1 MKIFFIP
8 LVDLPTL
15 ISGTKVAFFEP
26 QMKIWKG
33 KPGKSKSLATMQQQ
47 YPDSLLPFHDIGGFT
62 SRGMTSYPHTLFR
75 FPLRKVVSASLLSSN
90 CYDASKLSK
99 LIEALKDE
107 AEVLLLFLRSVERV
121 EALEIRGSGE
131 KLLFSVQIEKNSRS
145 RLQVKRKALKEGLT
159 RSFSANKCYGI
170 QRPISFTESFT
181 VTITGPRGHAISQC
195 QWLVSNL
202 VGSPDQSVKTAANE
216 QRTFPWVGTAI
227 QINTTEF
234 EGGRIFCV
242 LPMPSETVSDLPV
255 HINGTFGLNDDRRS
269 LKWPGK
275 ERTNDGTAQ
284 WNKLLVEKVISQSY
298 VMLLK
303 EALKHLSGSDFYD
316 IIPDVNKIKN
326 SNWEGLLK
334 PISSA
339 LFLEDCKCLWSRR
352 NKWVNKE
359 EALFV
364 EEEDADD
371 ADQVQV
377 SETLQQVLEDC
388 GYHVVSL
395 PPNMWRAL
403 ELVCDT
409 DSLLMVTPKLV
420 RKALQDNRHCYEC
433 MSHADKL
440 ELLEYC
446 LSDSEF
452 SDLQDL
458 CLLPLANDEF
468 DYFCRSGFQPCS
480 THYVCSK
487 DCPLALLPNA
497 EQHLVDLPD
506 HQDLHDKLKTVAES
520 NKTNLQ
526 MLDASSVAHLLSFIF
541 PADWQNK
548 TEVVQYDFPLSWYN
562 TFWKWLR
569 KHNHS
574 LGLFVGKFIIPIEH
588 PDTPHFSVMRLEA
601 DSNIV
606 LVHNADTY
614 NMAAILDK
622 LGVKYTTCEHLRH
635 GQLSY
640 YLKPFTSDGVLQA
653 IAKTNRYSTTT
664 HCQSFSREEAKA
676 FQSFLVRSRPVHL
689 SQHQKVLQNLAIL
702 LPVGDSAPVSYR
714 MAGKS
719 KNLVV
724 EPSLFLLEHTH
735 LPSSLLVLSQS
746 EDQSKILQAISG
758 VSFSCTTADFILKHI
773 FTLIHSGEFRPPTNI
788 TPLMQEILKLF
799 TLLSNES
806 RTFEREVSQLP
817 FLPHIPHS
825 YKLARPKELRDPD
838 PLKSQLSLYKG
849 EHVFPLS
856 PFNQSCYLS
865 PLRKCGLKI
874 TPSAQDLYDILTQ
887 VSGGANLFKAGEP
900 AFSRAK
906 AVFKYFQQHPI
917 TLTGDVYKQSYY
929 RLELKDAI
937 HQLAEERSILPIE
950 ASPPDG
956 YPQFL
961 SWKGL
966 SCSSHL
972 STMNSSVLPCSS
984 EEMGS
989 ICRIVGSQVYLVC
1002 CPTELCALL
1011 RPTPPVEE
1019 VVRHLLELI
1028 QCTYHPKAEK
1038 IIHEVYQYLSDNFEE
1053 VQSHCFELYSCSWIW
1068 LKHHSKCVQPKDVF
1082 LEAHPDFHDLSPYLY
1097 LLPDSYDDFHYLFT
1111 HFGAHEAISSEL
1123 LVSLLS
1129 RIKDCEIQDS
1139 DAAWRVVRKILNW
1152 VTDDGKRHANKSIA
1166 SQSNLYVPIDSVSD
1180 YPELEKV
1187 EDVVYVDMQYLKT
1200 CFKSRK
1206 GNLKF
1211 IHKDFHHLAPFLGVT
1226 PLSKEINISEDII
1239 GDAGQSEPLVQ
1250 RLKNILRDYRKE
1262 GSTIIKELIQN
1273 ADDAEADEVNIC
1285 YDARSHMTDDED
1297 GELIFPGMNRAHGPA
1312 LIFHNNS
1319 VFSES
1324 DFTNIQ
1330 KLAGATKRDQPLKI
1344 GKFGVGFCSV
1354 YHITD
1359 IPSFVSGDHLF
1370 IFDPTTTYLADQIT
1384 DPMKPG
1390 KKLHF
1395 TNNMVRFSKQMC
1407 PFIDMFGFEEG
1418 VCYEGTMFRLPFR
1431 TQPSALSGD
1440 SYGKEEVE
1448 QLLSDVEKSA
1458 PNLLLF
1464 LQHVKSLTFS
1474 QIDEDGKGL
1483 TEILKVSKH
1492 TRPVYDEDPF
1502 MINDEPLGTEVTITV
1517 RNCQLDTTTCT
1528 TERWLITESQ
1538 EGKQISAVA
1547 CLLEEIPDSSSPCT
1561 ARCAPYS
1568 TTSEVCSFP
1577 DLPSSPTLCCPIAV
1591 TGEAFCFLPLHLRTG
1606 LPVHVSANFAVMN
1619 DRTGIHSSDSDSKS
1633 EQSRFNVSL
1642 MKESIPV
1649 SYHKLLLLVKHLELN
1664 GRIRISGDTFYSLW
1678 PDKDSLETHN
1688 PWDFFVPKLYR
1699 LIASSALFYS
1709 GNLSKW
1715 QNLSDSCLL
1724 SKQILQPE
1732 HRDEIEEVVRILGKP
1747 LIHLPITYQAH
1758 LPQDIVRNCTINEVE
1773 FLRIFFRSIRSIPI
1787 GLRNTILLSLI
1798 NSYYKS
1804 GQSRLKDFIT
1814 CNRCIPCEPDG
1825 TRLRKCDEVINPSTE
1840 IGSLY
1845 EPEDYLFPIPCFL
1858 QSPMPLFTLKDL
1870 GMIEDHLPWNMVV
1883 ERARTVKNTF
1893 HTDQEKALNHSK
1905 ILLGCVAL
1913 NRPPLPL
1920 ELTTIP
1926 FLPVMSRPS
1935 NYPKELHWKG
1945 TGVHLLSSSEL
1956 LVGDKNNVLL
1966 VGSTHYVTDIPAD
1979 SKAAVSAL
1987 QISKRPSSVEDVINH
2002 LSHIVDVHNLLC
2014 KKPDHVKWIDK
2025 ACKEIYKYL
2034 DEAGSS
2040 CESLLERF
2048 HNPPGL
2054 IWSGKEFIQ
2063 PESIATQWK
2072 HNGPHLYSVPSL
2084 LTYRTK
2090 LKEMLQIKEKFDRDQ
2105 LLQALADIKD
2115 RRGDGK
2121 VSAEEER
2128 MIPDIAE
2135 KIADCLDEDTTLEP
2149 DDEVCY
2155 LLDSNLRMRMVQNLV
2170 HNDVGWCSIDE
2181 TVHCVYHKI
2190 NPEAAMKLGVKSVR
2204 SKALD
2209 PYETQMMN
2217 YFDGSPFGQQ
2227 QELTQRIREIL
2238 RSYTNNETVL
2248 KELLQN
2254 ADDAK
2259 ARKLYFILD
2268 KRTHGNK
2275 RVPSDSWKELQG
2287 PALLVW
2293 NDKGFT
2299 EDDFRGIQMLG
2310 VGSKRSRSE
2319 SIGQYGIGFNVV
2331 YHLTDCPSFLT
2342 NDSTLCILDPHCR
2355 YIPGANV
2362 LSPGRRLDN
2371 MDEKFW
2377 SNWSDLKP
2385 AYLCQEGSSNCPI
2398 KLDNGGTLFRF
2409 PLRWSEEL
2417 VSNSELVDHED
2428 EDTVPLTA
2436 EMMDRNLR
2444 DWAPKM
2450 KESLL
2455 FLKHVTELRFYVIE
2469 EDKTCVLTHH
2479 FSSELDSHAKE
2490 CRRELLERNASFAQR
2505 NSSKDPYL
2513 TSYTL
2518 RLLEK
2523 APDSTQEEW
2532 LVQQGVGDISN
2543 PSQNWQY
2550 LDRLHMTPM
2559 HGLATKT
2566 NGGRFVPKIFCFLPL
2581 PLKSELPV
2589 HVNGKFILESSS
2601 RSSLWRSRDTEVDD
2615 DYKRWN
2621 NRIIEAL
2628 AASYA
2633 DFLIKYRSLCVD
2645 NSYTKARN
2653 LQEGIDKFY
2662 KAFPRWISDK
2672 PDNVLIEEMMDL
2684 SKKTYEALASYSVK
2698 NEVFVTVQKEKSP
2711 HKSGR
2716 ACYHTNWQ
2724 PVLADDPSQ
2733 QVYFWAPT
2741 QIETSHQSQQQAAEQ
2756 GGQPAAPE
2764 QRSSKEVFSTSFD
2777 EDQAPKKVWFW
2788 SETDD
2793 QKSVPPILKRLGMQ
2807 LTAAPCWIRE
2817 HFAAVEVNIP
2827 KITRETVFEYYSSY
2841 VSPDSFPCKIA
2852 DTPFRNV
2859 QSFKLF
2865 VQYVV
2870 EKMFQTKGSKTVS
2883 FAQFQSDP
2891 FGLPLLLTADGFLR
2905 VFDKN
2910 NKVLSCRFSKIYDN
2924 PKCMR
2929 YFLHP
2934 DMLSFNFNRE
2944 YFVQSSEHDASSD
2957 NWELISTILE
2967 QTLSSELQES
2977 RVKLASNYINVKDT
2991 LCPLWKCLHEDHIFK
3006 EHKEKVVKLWA
3017 LILSS
3022 KDEAFRY
3029 DPGSL
3034 LPVEEP
3040 RELKE
3045 YDDGSTLY
3053 NSEKDILHRK
3063 VCAILKSVKMPTV
3076 HKEVVKSIA
3085 SCRGSCTKFYS
3096 DFSEPEKI
3104 LSNLCHLYRHLKH
3117 GNSVSVFDTI
3127 HDNVDV
3133 VFSYFSAIHF
3143 HDQHSQESLQKI
3155 KSLPLFKNVTGTYCS
3170 LSDKKVYFWPN
3181 NVSMAGV
3188 STLLTNS
3195 EAVFLTTDGPW
3206 KKLTDPGT
3214 LGIEA
3219 INPFHLYIWYLFPLF
3234 YRLTEEE
3241 RIEQLLHIKENLFEL
3256 AKISSKYSTEP
3267 VSAIYQEFI
3276 DGLKN
3281 LPVLLQNGKPSCV
3294 SGFIT
3299 ERHSI
3304 FELFPD
3310 NYTRLPEALRSP
3322 EWISFL
3328 EDIGLQMEPTQRE
3341 FEDFCH
3347 QISKGCHSDVKKASG
3362 ALLSCLF
3369 RMYDWHEDENFLSR
3383 IGKIPFVCANTVED
3397 LGWILPACKVN
3408 VHYIQ
3413 QKDTEQIR
3421 LVSLQHCASHKDRFL
3436 VWTVLPVAWLPDVS
3450 LSPSK
3455 AAFMKSQ
3462 EKKNHKE
3469 TFLSHLG
3476 VQIKPTASQVVSNIR
3491 NLTQSKFADFKLFS
3505 HYTQDY
3511 HQKATCVPK
3520 RKKDKEVS
3528 LVDVVVKNLN
3538 YLTTPECHDDNSL
3551 SQLQDLPCIPVSSDN
3566 TDDSSKPVL
3575 VHPLQVVIS
3584 DTGLDKS
3591 LHPFLCT
3598 MLPEMQDLSHAFLT
3612 THLGMHSELHV
3623 DNILFALELIKTH
3636 VRVPLDVNTEQSVKT
3651 LLIMLYKRL
3660 VVSGSELVFTRG
3672 SLYLPSIDGQNFL
3685 KSTDL
3690 VYNDRWNYRQ
3700 ETFDFSQVP
3709 GRSMLSLLCKQN
3721 EVNDEYEFTLTQF
3734 VSKLPPSLAPKP
3746 LSDCCSEVLHHDCQK
3761 QECSSEFALALKRS
3775 FQRKERVT
3783 LVEKILKHG
3792 SHNSEACTNF
3802 VSSLKSLMDSIEIVN
3817 VQNLKVDIMFDDAA
3831 ARVGSA
3837 YVDFLLENSQTDDQY
3852 ILCVDSSARSIRYRI
3867 LENLAHCIA
3876 SEVYKMSGV
3885 DPESLMTGNTE
3896 EAIRLMLQVE
3906 SPDDVKA
3913 LLSDLGISSSGVN
3926 LEDTSTDFSD
3936 FSWKLGQ
3943 PIPTQWH
3950 CRLHTDLDIIFKPQ
3964 ELVGYEQTENNFIVA
3979 RVEYRVLPGFET
3991 EGPEEVYDFCEEDQ
4005 LPEATVLCAAVD
4017 FGEEEA
4023 DDSAH
4028 VVSFPVPLARAS
4040 ASHLDDSE
4048 PEEGLV
4054 EPTHY
4059 SPSTGVS
4066 TDQYVMAVPNKED
4079 ALAEE
4084 SYHSATSSLDEDVE
4098 EEEEVRLNQYVITVA
4113 EDDNESSKITV
4124 SVLDIYKIMWI
4135 KETGS
4140 SSDISD
4146 LVLYDSTSEAVS
4158 FWDMIKDTKLKD
4170 MLRMIYREL
4179 KRISKIR
4186 DKDKQRKARKAMYL
4200 KWHPDR
4206 NSNPLASEAF
4216 LYLKRQIDRIKKGL
4230 DIEDPDQQTA
4240 TESVERETFHN
4251 PTFSEWEEVIR
4262 QRTQAMWSGYTHQQV
4277 RPPPQPV
4284 PNKAMGRVWLQ
4295 QGENDLKAV
4304 EVMLQAA
4311 ELEPSAKLFG
4321 QVCFLSHQ
4329 AAEKTLKAG
4338 MIALFGSGH
4347 YGHDLRG
4354 NAMAILDCDS
4364 SLEHAESKIYSLA
4377 RSLESY
4383 YLNTRYPDRWSGQ
4396 VPCNCYSIHDAR
4408 GAAQAA
4414 REIFQTVSKS
4424 I

>member
-1 MKIFFIP
+1 M
-8 LVDLPTL
+8 
-15 ISGTKVAFFEP
+15 
-26 QMKIWKG
+26 
-33 KPGKSKSLATMQQQ
+33 
-47 YPDSLLPFHDIGGFT
+47 
-62 SRGMTSYPHTLFR
+62 
-75 FPLRKVVSASLLSSN
+75 
-90 CYDASKLSK
+90 
-99 LIEALKDE
+99 
-107 AEVLLLFLRSVERV
+107 
-121 EALEIRGSGE
+121 
-131 KLLFSVQIEKNSRS
+131 
-145 RLQVKRKALKEGLT
+145 
-159 RSFSANKCYGI
+159 
-170 QRPISFTESFT
+170 
-181 VTITGPRGHAISQC
+181 TITGPRGHAISQC

-339 LFLEDCKCLWSRR
+339 LFLEDCKCLWSRS

-773 FTLIHSGEFRPPTNI
+773 FTLIHSGEFRPTTNI

-1200 CFKSRK
+1200 YFKSRK

-1359 IPSFVSGDHLF
+1359 IPSFVSGDQLF

-1758 LPQDIVRNCTINEVE
+1758 LPQDVVQNCTINEVE
-1773 FLRIFFRSIRSIPI
+1773 FLRIFFRSIKSIPI

-1825 TRLRKCDEVINPSTE
+1825 TRLRKCDEVINPSTK

-1845 EPEDYLFPIPCFL
+1845 EPKDHLFPIPCFL
-1858 QSPMPLFTLKDL
+1858 QSPMPLFTLKYL
-1870 GMIEDHLPWNMVV
+1870 GMIEDHLPWNMVI

-1893 HTDQEKALNHSK
+1893 HTDQEKALNRSK
-1905 ILLGCVAL
+1905 ILLDCVAK
-1913 NRPPLPL
+1913 NRPPLPI

-1966 VGSTHYVTDIPAD
+1966 VGSTCYVTDIPAD
-1979 SKAAVSAL
+1979 SKAVSAL

-2040 CESLLERF
+2040 CESFLERF
-2048 HNPPGL
+2048 HDPPGL
-2054 IWSGKEFIQ
+2054 IWTGKEFIQ
-2063 PESIATQWK
+2063 PESIATLWK

-2084 LTYRTK
+2084 LTDRTK

-2128 MIPDIAE
+2128 MIPDIAD
-2135 KIADCLDEDTTLEP
+2135 KLADCFDEDTTLV
-2149 DDEVCY
+2149 DDEICY
-2155 LLDSNLRMRMVQNLV
+2155 LLDSNLHMCTVHNLV

-2209 PYETQMMN
+2209 AYETHLD

-2227 QELTQRIREIL
+2227 QELTQTIQEIL
-2238 RSYTNNETVL
+2238 SSYTHNETVL

-2268 KRTHGNK
+2268 KRMHGNK
-2275 RVPSDSWKELQG
+2275 RVPSDNWKELQG

-2293 NDKGFT
+2293 NDQGFT
-2299 EDDFRGIQMLG
+2299 ENDIKGIQMLG
-2310 VGSKRSRSE
+2310 VGSKRSKSD

-2362 LSPGRRLDN
+2362 SRPGRRLDN
-2371 MDEKFW
+2371 MDKKFW

-2385 AYLCQEGSSNCPI
+2385 AYLCQDGSSNCPI

-2409 PLRWSEEL
+2409 PLRWNEEL

-2428 EDTVPLTA
+2428 ENTVPLTA
-2436 EMMDRNLR
+2436 EMMESNLR
-2444 DWAPKM
+2444 EWAPKM

-2455 FLKHVTELRFYVIE
+2455 FLKHVIELRFYVIE

-2479 FSSELDSHAKE
+2479 FSSELDSHARE
-2490 CRRELLERNASFAQR
+2490 CRRELLERNTSFAQR

-2566 NGGRFVPKIFCFLPL
+2566 KGGCFVPKIFCFLPL

-2601 RSSLWRSRDTEVDD
+2601 RSSLWRSRDTEFDD
-2615 DYKRWN
+2615 DHKRWN

-3076 HKEVVKSIA
+3076 HKEVVQSIA
-3085 SCRGSCTKFYS
+3085 SCRIRGFTMKFYP
-3096 DFSEPEKI
+3096 DFSDPERI
-3104 LSNLCHLYRHLKH
+3104 LANLWHLYGHFKRE
-3117 GNSVSVFDTI
+3117 NSVSVFDKI
-3127 HDNVDV
+3127 HTNIDV
-3133 VFSYFSAIHF
+3133 VFSYFSAIHL
-3143 HDQHSQESLQKI
+3143 QQSCESLQMI
-3155 KSLPLFKNVTGTYCS
+3155 KSLPLFKSITGTYCS
-3170 LSDKKVYFWPN
+3170 LSEKPVYFWPSD
-3181 NVSMAGV
+3181 VSMAGI
-3188 STLLTNS
+3188 STILAHS
-3195 EAVFLTTDGPW
+3195 KAVFLTTDGLW
-3206 KKLTDPGT
+3206 RKLTDSGT
-3214 LGIEA
+3214 LGIQK
-3219 INPFHLYIWYLFPLF
+3219 IDHFRLYILYLFPYF
-3234 YRLTEEE
+3234 YHLTEKEC
-3241 RIEQLLHIKENLFEL
+3241 IEQLLYIKENLFEH
-3256 AKISSKYSTEP
+3256 AKHNSKSSKEP
-3267 VSAIYQEFI
+3267 VYQHFL
-3276 DGLKN
+3276 DSLKN
-3281 LPVLLQNGKPSCV
+3281 LPVLLKNGKHSRV
-3294 SGFIT
+3294 SEFIA
-3299 ERHSI
+3299 ERHPI

-3310 NYTRLPEALRSP
+3310 NYTRLPKALRSP
-3322 EWISFL
+3322 DWISFL
-3328 EDIGLQMEPTQRE
+3328 EDIGLQKEPTQRE

-3369 RMYDWHEDENFLSR
+3369 RMYDWHKDESFLSR
-3383 IGKIPFVCANTVED
+3383 IGGIPFVCANSVED
-3397 LGWILPACKVN
+3397 LCWILP
-3408 VHYIQ
+3408 
-3413 QKDTEQIR
+3413 
-3421 LVSLQHCASHKDRFL
+3421 
-3436 VWTVLPVAWLPDVS
+3436 
-3450 LSPSK
+3450 
-3455 AAFMKSQ
+3455 
-3462 EKKNHKE
+3462 
-3469 TFLSHLG
+3469 
-3476 VQIKPTASQVVSNIR
+3476 
-3491 NLTQSKFADFKLFS
+3491 
-3505 HYTQDY
+3505 
-3511 HQKATCVPK
+3511 
-3520 RKKDKEVS
+3520 
-3528 LVDVVVKNLN
+3528 
-3538 YLTTPECHDDNSL
+3538 
-3551 SQLQDLPCIPVSSDN
+3551 
-3566 TDDSSKPVL
+3566 
-3575 VHPLQVVIS
+3575 
-3584 DTGLDKS
+3584 
-3591 LHPFLCT
+3591 
-3598 MLPEMQDLSHAFLT
+3598 
-3612 THLGMHSELHV
+3612 
-3623 DNILFALELIKTH
+3623 
-3636 VRVPLDVNTEQSVKT
+3636 
-3651 LLIMLYKRL
+3651 
-3660 VVSGSELVFTRG
+3660 
-3672 SLYLPSIDGQNFL
+3672 
-3685 KSTDL
+3685 
-3690 VYNDRWNYRQ
+3690 
-3700 ETFDFSQVP
+3700 
-3709 GRSMLSLLCKQN
+3709 SM
-3721 EVNDEYEFTLTQF
+3721 
-3734 VSKLPPSLAPKP
+3734 
-3746 LSDCCSEVLHHDCQK
+3746 
-3761 QECSSEFALALKRS
+3761 
-3775 FQRKERVT
+3775 
-3783 LVEKILKHG
+3783 
-3792 SHNSEACTNF
+3792 
-3802 VSSLKSLMDSIEIVN
+3802 
-3817 VQNLKVDIMFDDAA
+3817 
-3831 ARVGSA
+3831 
-3837 YVDFLLENSQTDDQY
+3837 
-3852 ILCVDSSARSIRYRI
+3852 
-3867 LENLAHCIA
+3867 
-3876 SEVYKMSGV
+3876 
-3885 DPESLMTGNTE
+3885 
-3896 EAIRLMLQVE
+3896 
-3906 SPDDVKA
+3906 
-3913 LLSDLGISSSGVN
+3913 
-3926 LEDTSTDFSD
+3926 
-3936 FSWKLGQ
+3936 
-3943 PIPTQWH
+3943 
-3950 CRLHTDLDIIFKPQ
+3950 
-3964 ELVGYEQTENNFIVA
+3964 
-3979 RVEYRVLPGFET
+3979 
-3991 EGPEEVYDFCEEDQ
+3991 
-4005 LPEATVLCAAVD
+4005 
-4017 FGEEEA
+4017 
-4023 DDSAH
+4023 
-4028 VVSFPVPLARAS
+4028 
-4040 ASHLDDSE
+4040 
-4048 PEEGLV
+4048 
-4054 EPTHY
+4054 
-4059 SPSTGVS
+4059 
-4066 TDQYVMAVPNKED
+4066 
-4079 ALAEE
+4079 
-4084 SYHSATSSLDEDVE
+4084 
-4098 EEEEVRLNQYVITVA
+4098 
-4113 EDDNESSKITV
+4113 
-4124 SVLDIYKIMWI
+4124 
-4135 KETGS
+4135 
-4140 SSDISD
+4140 
-4146 LVLYDSTSEAVS
+4146 
-4158 FWDMIKDTKLKD
+4158 
-4170 MLRMIYREL
+4170 
-4179 KRISKIR
+4179 
-4186 DKDKQRKARKAMYL
+4186 
-4200 KWHPDR
+4200 
-4206 NSNPLASEAF
+4206 
-4216 LYLKRQIDRIKKGL
+4216 
-4230 DIEDPDQQTA
+4230 
-4240 TESVERETFHN
+4240 
-4251 PTFSEWEEVIR
+4251 
-4262 QRTQAMWSGYTHQQV
+4262 
-4277 RPPPQPV
+4277 
-4284 PNKAMGRVWLQ
+4284 
-4295 QGENDLKAV
+4295 
-4304 EVMLQAA
+4304 
-4311 ELEPSAKLFG
+4311 
-4321 QVCFLSHQ
+4321 
-4329 AAEKTLKAG
+4329 
-4338 MIALFGSGH
+4338 
-4347 YGHDLRG
+4347 
-4354 NAMAILDCDS
+4354 
-4364 SLEHAESKIYSLA
+4364 
-4377 RSLESY
+4377 
-4383 YLNTRYPDRWSGQ
+4383 
-4396 VPCNCYSIHDAR
+4396 
-4408 GAAQAA
+4408 
-4414 REIFQTVSKS
+4414 
-4424 I
+4424 